1 MWGIL
6 MENNISSDSSD
17 NIDNCEKSEKNEKNE
32 KREKCVI
39 NNISGTNDL
48 RADTVNSNIIEAAGI
63 VKNYGFKKVLK
74 GADLYLKR
82 GECVGIVGAN
92 GCGKTTLLG
101 VLAGTQK
108 PSGGRLSYGGQNP
121 LKNRKIFSDFI
132 GYVPQ
137 ENPLME
143 QLSVLDN
150 LKFWYCGS
158 KGKLKKD
165 MINGA
170 PAALG
175 LTDKLYTRVDKLSGG
190 TKKRLSIACALA
202 NDAPVLIMDEPGA
215 SLDIV
220 CKEDIRN
227 YLKDYVSGGGTVI
240 IASHEQ
246 EELSICD
253 RLYVMRDGVL
263 MEMPGHPDA
272 KTLMEYI
279 RV

>member
-1 MWGIL
+1 
-6 MENNISSDSSD
+6 MENSDA
-17 NIDNCEKSEKNEKNE
+17 
-32 KREKCVI
+32 I
-39 NNISGTNDL
+39 NGGQI
-48 RADTVNSNIIEAAGI
+48 VIEAAGI
-63 VKNYGFKKVLK
+63 KKSYGFKKVLK
-74 GADLYLKR
+74 NVDLYVKR

-108 PSGGRLSYGGQNP
+108 PSGGKLVYGGKNP
-121 LKNRKIFSDFI
+121 LKNKKIFADFI

-150 LKFWYCGS
+150 LKFWYCG
-158 KGKLKKD
+158 GKRILKEDIK
-165 MINGA
+165 NGA

-175 LTDKLYTRVDKLSGG
+175 LADKLYTRVDKLSGG

-202 NDAPVLIMDEPGA
+202 NYAPVLIMDEPGA

-227 YLKDYVSGGGTVI
+227 YIRDYILRGGTVI

-246 EELSICD
+246 EELALCS
-253 RLYVMRDGVL
+253 RLYVMKDGVL
-263 MEMPGHPDA
+263 KEMPGYPDV
-272 KTLMEYI
+272 KTLMEYV

>member
-1 MWGIL
+1 MEAGAAYIMWGIL
-6 MENNISSDSSD
+6 MR
-17 NIDNCEKSEKNEKNE
+17 NEI
-32 KREKCVI
+32 V
-39 NNISGTNDL
+39 
-48 RADTVNSNIIEAAGI
+48 IEAAGI
-63 VKNYGFKKVLK
+63 EKNYGLKKVLK
-74 GADLYLKR
+74 SVDLYVKK
-82 GECVGIVGAN
+82 GECVGIAGAN

-108 PSGGRLSYGGQNP
+108 PSGGRLSYGGKNP
-121 LKNRKIFSDFI
+121 LKNKKIFAAFI

-150 LKFWYCGS
+150 LKFWYCG
-158 KGKLKKD
+158 GKRNLKNDIK
-165 MINGA
+165 NGA

-175 LTDKLYTRVDKLSGG
+175 LADKLYTRVDRLSGG

-202 NDAPVLIMDEPGA
+202 NDAPVLVMDEPGA

-227 YLKDYVSGGGTVI
+227 YIKEYISRGGTVI

-246 EELSICD
+246 EELALCS
-253 RLYVMRDGVL
+253 RLYVMKNGML
-263 MEMPGHPDA
+263 EEMPGHPDV
-272 KTLMEYI
+272 KTLMGYV